1 MHQLNAQLRDL
12 ESEALSSSKSS
23 ENLTDVNYNDPLLSN
38 IDVSL
43 HPILTENAECIQI
56 ELSNQDVENSLQ
68 NKEMKWPLNLLI
80 QKS

>member
-1 MHQLNAQLRDL
+1 M

-38 IDVSL
+38 IDISL

-56 ELSNQDVENSLQ
+56 ELSNHDAENSF
-68 NKEMKWPLNLLI
+68 KTRKWSGL
-80 QKS
+80 

>member
-1 MHQLNAQLRDL
+1 M

-56 ELSNQDVENSLQ
+56 KLSNQDVENSLQ

>member
-1 MHQLNAQLRDL
+1 M

-38 IDVSL
+38 IDISL

-56 ELSNQDVENSLQ
+56 ELSNQDAENRF
-68 NKEMKWPLNLLI
+68 
-80 QKS
+80 

>member
-1 MHQLNAQLRDL
+1 M

>member
-1 MHQLNAQLRDL
+1 M

-38 IDVSL
+38 NDVSL

>member
-1 MHQLNAQLRDL
+1 M

-38 IDVSL
+38 IDISL